1 MEKKLP
7 IADVMMLHLMTG
19 GAVEDHSNKMRTYMF
34 CMDIENVAR
43 ELDADCFLE
52 DEFLK
57 KFIEEI
63 KLSSGYRSFESFCQ
77 VDEDGLRDLGQ
88 KAYELLK

>member
-19 GAVEDHSNKMRTYMF
+19 GAVDDHSNEQRTYMF

-43 ELDADCFLE
+43 EIEGLPEDQFIEKFL
-52 DEFLK
+52 
-57 KFIEEI
+57 EEI
-63 KLSSGYRSFESFCQ
+63 KKSSGYRSFESFCQ